1 MDRGLKKC
9 LNLAVVTDKAMK
21 NLPIS
26 KVSNY
31 KWMMLLRYFQTV
43 PGAFQMKTFNDLETS
58 FAFYNLFQLV
68 YTINVGFKVS
78 KLTSIFYTSPEQ

>member
-1 MDRGLKKC
+1 MNINDCKYLIFYALDSVKLRLPSMDRGLKKC
-9 LNLAVVTDKAMK
+9 LNLAFVTDKAMK

-43 PGAFQMKTFNDLETS
+43 PGAFQRKTFND
-58 FAFYNLFQLV
+58 
-68 YTINVGFKVS
+68 
-78 KLTSIFYTSPEQ
+78 PECKNFIRFL